1 MAGSFAIPERLLAL
15 LAEPGSREGLLID
28 PAGES
33 LWAPRSG
40 ATYRVANGV
49 PIMVAPDGP
58 GPPGGEEDFIGRYDD
73 LLRTDRTRALYGES
87 GYYNVGYRPAGA
99 LTLTQACERL
109 VDELAA
115 AIPHDAATILDVGSG
130 MGAATARL
138 IARFPTATVVA
149 VNLSPWQ
156 LGQARQRG
164 VTFAVAG
171 DAARLPFRD
180 GAVDA
185 IFSCEAAQHFETRAD
200 FLREALRV
208 LRPGGTLSIAD
219 MLIRDVERFGSWM
232 LPPDNAVAS
241 PQAYREIVRAAGF
254 DDVVVRDETE
264 RTWLPFCGEMARAF
278 DAPPERLRSLRDS
291 VSAYVLASARK
302 PLHLSD
308 PGPCSAAIQ

>member
-1 MAGSFAIPERLLAL
+1 MASRSAISERLLTLLAAPGSGEAL
-15 LAEPGSREGLLID
+15 LASPTGD
-28 PAGES
+28 S
-33 LWAPRSG
+33 LSAPRSG
-40 ATYRVANGV
+40 ATYRVADGI
-49 PIMVAPDGP
+49 PIIVAPDTVGHIS
-58 GPPGGEEDFIGRYDD
+58 GEEDFIGRYDD
-73 LLRTDRTRALYGES
+73 LLRTDRTRALYGDS

-99 LTLTQACERL
+99 LTLTEACEQL

-115 AIPHDAATILDVGSG
+115 AIPHDPATILDVGSG
-130 MGAATARL
+130 IGAATARL

-149 VNLSPWQ
+149 VNLSAWQ
-156 LGQARQRG
+156 LDQARQRG

-208 LRPGGTLSIAD
+208 LRPGGTLTIAD

-232 LPPDNAVAS
+232 LPPENAVAS

-254 DDVVVRDETE
+254 DDVLVRDETE
-264 RTWLPFCGEMARAF
+264 RTWLPFCSEMERAF

-302 PLHLSD
+302 PLQHSD
-308 PGPCSAAIQ
+308 PGPCSAASE